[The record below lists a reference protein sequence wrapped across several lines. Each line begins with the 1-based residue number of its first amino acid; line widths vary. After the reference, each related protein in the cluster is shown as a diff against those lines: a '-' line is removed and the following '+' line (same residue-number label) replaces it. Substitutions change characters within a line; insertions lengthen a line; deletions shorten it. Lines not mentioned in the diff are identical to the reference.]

1 MPRVFFLLASISTL
15 CGIGKLSIHLFYFS
29 VCGFLMNSFVD
40 ITVEDEN
47 YIASLTLPYWHDC

>member
-15 CGIGKLSIHLFYFS
+15 GGIGKLFIHLFYFS

-40 ITVEDEN
+40 ITVKDEN
-47 YIASLTLPYWHDC
+47 YIASLTFPY